1 MTSTIGSAFPIRNG
15 WRDRGPRVFFIVHLR
30 LGPGPASAGR
40 PGAASRSPVGPPPR
54 SAPHA
59 AEAAPA
65 PRSARLPA
73 PGAPHPSAPATPPL
87 PASHPVPSA
96 TGSRWPRA
104 HAPVPTPQ
112 LQQPLRPHS
121 RPQTADHGA
130 PLAAPPPAA
139 LHLPL
144 HLAHLLHPRP
154 GQVPS
159 QRQRRPPPAHRP
171 PLPVPGP
178 LRRRAEPLPRRR
190 LAKHQRT
197 IGLQR
202 RLGAFAEE
210 EVVPARLQELRAHGP
225 LGSQRIAPHHPPGQR
240 QLGQDSR
247 RHAQLGR
254 VDLSPAPPDW
264 ASTRPARIA

>member
-1 MTSTIGSAFPIRNG
+1 MLELEGLPRQKSHDLHDRECFPDPERLAG
-15 WRDRGPRVFFIVHLR
+15 QGAQGFFIVHLR

-65 PRSARLPA
+65 PRSTRLPA

-112 LQQPLRPHS
+112 LQQPLRTHS

-154 GQVPS
+154 VQVPS
-159 QRQRRPPPAHRP
+159 QRQRRPPPAHR
-171 PLPVPGP
+171 
-178 LRRRAEPLPRRR
+178 RRSSCRARCAAEPNRSPGGGSLNTSALSAYSGGWVRLPRKR
-190 LAKHQRT
+190 
-197 IGLQR
+197 
-202 RLGAFAEE
+202 
-210 EVVPARLQELRAHGP
+210 
-225 LGSQRIAPHHPPGQR
+225 
-240 QLGQDSR
+240 
-247 RHAQLGR
+247 
-254 VDLSPAPPDW
+254 
-264 ASTRPARIA
+264 